1 MGHITQQTH
10 NVARFSDFD
19 LVTSEDVEAAEFLM
33 PEFYGVLFHNCY
45 EITSSAFYANNRV
58 EILYMNKSGIIT
70 IGTFAFENCKN
81 LKTAYLPSNLRYIY
95 NSTFEGCEKMEE
107 IVLPEGLLSIGDE
120 VFRGCSSL
128 EEIII
133 PESVCTMGAD
143 VFRDCN
149 NLHSIKLS
157 KKLVE
162 TYGVAYIKSN
172 NDNIKLII
180 YDEDSDEESNKGS
193 TNSAESAI
201 DEVSSLILN
210 EGSTEEQSSS
220 IIESKSQFK
229 SFNGVIRKNLI
240 ADKRKK

>member
-1 MGHITQQTH
+1 
-10 NVARFSDFD
+10 
-19 LVTSEDVEAAEFLM
+19 
-33 PEFYGVLFHNCY
+33 
-45 EITSSAFYANNRV
+45 
-58 EILYMNKSGIIT
+58 
-70 IGTFAFENCKN
+70 
-81 LKTAYLPSNLRYIY
+81 
-95 NSTFEGCEKMEE
+95 MEE

-180 YDEDSDEESNKGS
+180 YDEDSDEESNKDS

-201 DEVSSLILN
+201 DEVSSLISN
-210 EGSTEEQSSS
+210 EGSTEEESSS
-220 IIESKSQFK
+220 IIKSKSEFK